1 MIKNLIRYEKII
13 EILFFLSLT
22 LVFLDSYEFMEF
34 PLTWIG
40 NFLIVG
46 ICIFIFIKEKMRTN
60 LLLILVIFTTLLPTI
75 FNLFTFEFLSSEI
88 IYTITRV
95 ASYLGFLVTFFVI
108 SKSQFKDIIFKNLI
122 NVFYVIVTLSIYTY
136 LAQLFNFYEPYRNR
150 PGTGILGF
158 DIQTNFWISDSHR
171 MIGTFREP
179 VFLVSILFPSFL
191 VIHYKSINTTFF
203 YVLSAVLFG
212 LTKSELSLI
221 LLIAYLFVE
230 IILMKKLNSKVI
242 IFLIVFV
249 LCFLIP
255 INECDISPENYECP
269 QNNDIENN
277 DIETTKYSDDEDLDY
292 RASSPR
298 DFEFQNRERL
308 NSLQFFTN
316 FLSENSGYGF
326 QSTNQIYTNF
336 LAKEVN
342 YEMYLTN
349 RTLPKFL
356 NVRYLSE
363 SFGTGRYFLTY
374 ENINLQNNFMFNLYS
389 IGMIYFIL
397 LFCIILFSLYNNFQ
411 NGIKITLILFSVAIA
426 SIEDLLPIYGLYL
439 SLMFTMD
446 QNEDK

>member
-34 PLTWIG
+34 PLTWLG

-46 ICIFIFIKEKMRTN
+46 ICIFIFIKERMRTN
-60 LLLILVIFTTLLPTI
+60 LLLLLVIFTTMLPTI
-75 FNLFTFEFLSSEI
+75 FNLFTFDFISSEI

-95 ASYLGFLVTFFVI
+95 ASYLGFIITFFVI
-108 SKSQFKDIIFKNLI
+108 SKSQFKNIIFKNLT
-122 NVFYVIVTLSIYTY
+122 NVFYLVIALSIYTY
-136 LAQLFNFYEPYRNR
+136 FAQLFNFYEPYRNR

-158 DIQTNFWISDSHR
+158 DIQTNFWITDSHR
-171 MIGTFREP
+171 MMGTFREP

-203 YVLSAVLFG
+203 YFLSAVLFG

-221 LLIAYLFVE
+221 LLLAFLFVE
-230 IILMKKLNSKVI
+230 IILTKKLNLKVL
-242 IFLIVFV
+242 IFAIVF
-249 LCFLIP
+249 FLGFFIP
-255 INECDISPENYECP
+255 INECDISPQNFECP
-269 QNNDIENN
+269 QNNDIETTN
-277 DIETTKYSDDEDLDY
+277 DSYDEDLENQLT
-292 RASSPR
+292 SPK

-308 NSLQFFTN
+308 DSVEFFTD
-316 FLSENSGYGF
+316 FLSENTGYGF
-326 QSTNQIYTNF
+326 QSTNQIYTSY

-342 YEMYLTN
+342 NEMYLTN
-349 RTLPKFL
+349 RTLPEYL
-356 NVRYLSE
+356 NVRYLSG

-374 ENINLQNNFMFNLYS
+374 ENINLQNNFMFNLFS
-389 IGMIYFIL
+389 IGMIYLII
-397 LFCIILFSLYNNFQ
+397 LFCIILFSLQNNLQ
-411 NGIKITLILFSVAIA
+411 NGIKITFILFSVAIA

>member
-34 PLTWIG
+34 PLTWLG

-46 ICIFIFIKEKMRTN
+46 ICIFIFIKERMRTN
-60 LLLILVIFTTLLPTI
+60 LLLLLVIFTTMLPTI
-75 FNLFTFEFLSSEI
+75 FNLFTFDFISSEI

-95 ASYLGFLVTFFVI
+95 ASYLGFIITFFVI
-108 SKSQFKDIIFKNLI
+108 SKSQFKNIIFKNLT
-122 NVFYVIVTLSIYTY
+122 NVFYLVIALSIYTY
-136 LAQLFNFYEPYRNR
+136 FAQLFNFYEPYRNR

-158 DIQTNFWISDSHR
+158 DIQTNFWITDSHR
-171 MIGTFREP
+171 MMGTFREP

-203 YVLSAVLFG
+203 YFLSAVLFG

-221 LLIAYLFVE
+221 LLLAFLFVE
-230 IILMKKLNSKVI
+230 IILTKKLNLKVL
-242 IFLIVFV
+242 IFAIVF
-249 LCFLIP
+249 FLGFFIP
-255 INECDISPENYECP
+255 INECDISPQNYECP
-269 QNNDIENN
+269 QNNDIEKTN
-277 DIETTKYSDDEDLDY
+277 DSYDEDLENQLT
-292 RASSPR
+292 SPK

-308 NSLQFFTN
+308 DSVEFFTD
-316 FLSENSGYGF
+316 FLSENTGYGF
-326 QSTNQIYTNF
+326 QSTNQIYTSY

-342 YEMYLTN
+342 NEMYLTN
-349 RTLPKFL
+349 RTLPEYL
-356 NVRYLSE
+356 NVRYLSG

-374 ENINLQNNFMFNLYS
+374 ENINLQNNFMFNLFS
-389 IGMIYFIL
+389 IGMIYLII
-397 LFCIILFSLYNNFQ
+397 LFCIILFSLQNNLQ
-411 NGIKITLILFSVAIA
+411 NGIKITFILFSVAIA

>member
-34 PLTWIG
+34 PLTWLG

-46 ICIFIFIKEKMRTN
+46 ICIFIFIKERMRTN
-60 LLLILVIFTTLLPTI
+60 LLLLLVIFTTMLPTI
-75 FNLFTFEFLSSEI
+75 FNLFTFDFISSEI

-95 ASYLGFLVTFFVI
+95 ASYLGFIITFFVI
-108 SKSQFKDIIFKNLI
+108 SKSQFKNIIFKNLT
-122 NVFYVIVTLSIYTY
+122 NVFYLVIALSIYTY
-136 LAQLFNFYEPYRNR
+136 FAQLFNFYEPYRNR

-158 DIQTNFWISDSHR
+158 DIQTNFWITDSHR

-203 YVLSAVLFG
+203 YFLSAVLFG

-221 LLIAYLFVE
+221 LLLAFLFVE
-230 IILMKKLNSKVI
+230 IILTKKLNLKVL
-242 IFLIVFV
+242 IFAIVF
-249 LCFLIP
+249 FLGFFIP
-255 INECDISPENYECP
+255 INECDISPQNYECP
-269 QNNDIENN
+269 QNNDIETTN
-277 DIETTKYSDDEDLDY
+277 DSYDEDLENQLT
-292 RASSPR
+292 SPK

-308 NSLQFFTN
+308 DSVEFFTD
-316 FLSENSGYGF
+316 FLSENTGYGF
-326 QSTNQIYTNF
+326 QSTNQIYTSY

-342 YEMYLTN
+342 NEMYLTN
-349 RTLPKFL
+349 RTLPEYL
-356 NVRYLSE
+356 NVRYLSG

-374 ENINLQNNFMFNLYS
+374 ENINLQNNFMFNLFS
-389 IGMIYFIL
+389 IGMIYLII
-397 LFCIILFSLYNNFQ
+397 LFCIILFSLQNNLQ
-411 NGIKITLILFSVAIA
+411 NGIKITFILFSVAIA

>member
-1 MIKNLIRYEKII
+1 MIKNLIKYEKII

-34 PLTWIG
+34 PLTWLG

-46 ICIFIFIKEKMRTN
+46 ICIFIFIKERMRTN
-60 LLLILVIFTTLLPTI
+60 LLLLLVIFTTMLPTI
-75 FNLFTFEFLSSEI
+75 FNLFTFDFISSEI

-95 ASYLGFLVTFFVI
+95 ASYLGFIITFFVI
-108 SKSQFKDIIFKNLI
+108 SKSQFKNIIFKNLT
-122 NVFYVIVTLSIYTY
+122 NVFYLVIALSIYTY
-136 LAQLFNFYEPYRNR
+136 FAQLFNFYEPYRNR

-158 DIQTNFWISDSHR
+158 DIQTNFWITDSHR
-171 MIGTFREP
+171 MMGTFREP

-203 YVLSAVLFG
+203 YFLSAVLFG

-221 LLIAYLFVE
+221 LLLAFLFVE
-230 IILMKKLNSKVI
+230 IILTKKLNLKVL
-242 IFLIVFV
+242 IFAIVF
-249 LCFLIP
+249 FLGFFIP
-255 INECDISPENYECP
+255 INECDISPQNYECP
-269 QNNDIENN
+269 QNNDIETTN
-277 DIETTKYSDDEDLDY
+277 DSYDEDLENQLT
-292 RASSPR
+292 SPK

-308 NSLQFFTN
+308 DSVEFFTD
-316 FLSENSGYGF
+316 FLSENTGYGF
-326 QSTNQIYTNF
+326 QSTNQIYTSY

-342 YEMYLTN
+342 NEMYLTN
-349 RTLPKFL
+349 RTLPEYL
-356 NVRYLSE
+356 NVRYLSG

-374 ENINLQNNFMFNLYS
+374 ENINLQNNFMFNLFS
-389 IGMIYFIL
+389 IGMIYLII
-397 LFCIILFSLYNNFQ
+397 LFCIILFSLQNNLQ
-411 NGIKITLILFSVAIA
+411 NGIKITFILFSVAIA

>member
-13 EILFFLSLT
+13 EVLFFLSLT

-34 PLTWIG
+34 PLTWLG

-46 ICIFIFIKEKMRTN
+46 ICIFIFIKERMRTN
-60 LLLILVIFTTLLPTI
+60 LLLLLVIFTTMLPTI
-75 FNLFTFEFLSSEI
+75 FNLFTFDFISSEI

-95 ASYLGFLVTFFVI
+95 ASYLGFIITFFVI
-108 SKSQFKDIIFKNLI
+108 SKSQFKDIIFKNLT
-122 NVFYVIVTLSIYTY
+122 NVFYLVIALSIYTY
-136 LAQLFNFYEPYRNR
+136 FAQLFNFYEPYRNR

-158 DIQTNFWISDSHR
+158 DIQTNFWITDSHR
-171 MIGTFREP
+171 MMGTFREP

-203 YVLSAVLFG
+203 YFLSAVLFG

-221 LLIAYLFVE
+221 LLLAFLFVE
-230 IILMKKLNSKVI
+230 IILTKKLNLKVL
-242 IFLIVFV
+242 IFAIVF
-249 LCFLIP
+249 FLGFFIP
-255 INECDISPENYECP
+255 INECDISPQNYECP
-269 QNNDIENN
+269 QNNDIETTN
-277 DIETTKYSDDEDLDY
+277 DSYDEDLENQL
-292 RASSPR
+292 SSPK

-308 NSLQFFTN
+308 DSVEFFTD
-316 FLSENSGYGF
+316 FLSENTGYGF
-326 QSTNQIYTNF
+326 QSTNQIYTSY

-342 YEMYLTN
+342 NEMYLTN
-349 RTLPKFL
+349 RTLPEYL
-356 NVRYLSE
+356 NVRYLSG

-374 ENINLQNNFMFNLYS
+374 ENINLQNNFMFNLFS
-389 IGMIYFIL
+389 IGMIYLII
-397 LFCIILFSLYNNFQ
+397 LFCIILFSLQNNLQ
-411 NGIKITLILFSVAIA
+411 NGIKITFILFSVAIA

>member
-34 PLTWIG
+34 PLTWLG

-46 ICIFIFIKEKMRTN
+46 ICIFIFIKERMRTN
-60 LLLILVIFTTLLPTI
+60 LLLLLVIFTTLLPTI
-75 FNLFTFEFLSSEI
+75 FNLFTFDFISSEI

-95 ASYLGFLVTFFVI
+95 ASYLGFIITFFVI
-108 SKSQFKDIIFKNLI
+108 SKSQFKNIIFKNLT
-122 NVFYVIVTLSIYTY
+122 NVFYLVIALSIYTY
-136 LAQLFNFYEPYRNR
+136 FAQLFNFYEPYRNR

-158 DIQTNFWISDSHR
+158 DIQTNFWITDSHR
-171 MIGTFREP
+171 MMGTFREP

-203 YVLSAVLFG
+203 YFLSAVLFG

-221 LLIAYLFVE
+221 LLLSFLFVE
-230 IILMKKLNSKVI
+230 IILTKKLNLKVL
-242 IFLIVFV
+242 IFAIVF
-249 LCFLIP
+249 FLGFFIP
-255 INECDISPENYECP
+255 INECDISPQNYECP
-269 QNNDIENN
+269 QNNDIETTN
-277 DIETTKYSDDEDLDY
+277 DSYDEDLENQLT
-292 RASSPR
+292 SPK

-308 NSLQFFTN
+308 DSVEFFTD
-316 FLSENSGYGF
+316 FLSENTGYGF
-326 QSTNQIYTNF
+326 QSTNQIYTSY

-342 YEMYLTN
+342 NEMYLTN
-349 RTLPKFL
+349 RTLPEYL
-356 NVRYLSE
+356 NVRYLSG

-374 ENINLQNNFMFNLYS
+374 ENINLQNNFMFNLFS
-389 IGMIYFIL
+389 IGMIYLII
-397 LFCIILFSLYNNFQ
+397 LFCIILFSLQNNLQ
-411 NGIKITLILFSVAIA
+411 NGIKITFILFSVAIA

>member
-34 PLTWIG
+34 PLTWLG

-46 ICIFIFIKEKMRTN
+46 ICIFIFIKERMRTN
-60 LLLILVIFTTLLPTI
+60 LLLLLVIFTTMLPTI
-75 FNLFTFEFLSSEI
+75 FNLFTFDFISSEI

-95 ASYLGFLVTFFVI
+95 ASYLGFIITFFVI
-108 SKSQFKDIIFKNLI
+108 SKSQFKNIIFKNLT
-122 NVFYVIVTLSIYTY
+122 NVFYLVIGLSIYTY
-136 LAQLFNFYEPYRNR
+136 FAQLFNFYEPYRNR

-158 DIQTNFWISDSHR
+158 DIQTNFWITDSHR
-171 MIGTFREP
+171 MMGTFREP

-203 YVLSAVLFG
+203 YFISAILFG

-221 LLIAYLFVE
+221 LLLAFLFVE
-230 IILMKKLNSKVI
+230 IILTKKLNLKVL
-242 IFLIVFV
+242 IFAIVF
-249 LCFLIP
+249 FLGFFIP
-255 INECDISPENYECP
+255 INECDISPQNYECP
-269 QNNDIENN
+269 QNNDIETTN
-277 DIETTKYSDDEDLDY
+277 DSYDEDLENQLT
-292 RASSPR
+292 SPK

-308 NSLQFFTN
+308 DSIEFFRD

-326 QSTNQIYTNF
+326 QSTNQIYTNY

-342 YEMYLTN
+342 NEMYLTN
-349 RTLPKFL
+349 RTLPEYL
-356 NVRYLSE
+356 NVRYLSG

-374 ENINLQNNFMFNLYS
+374 ENINLQNNFMFNLFS
-389 IGMIYFIL
+389 IGMIYLII
-397 LFCIILFSLYNNFQ
+397 LFCIILFSLQNNLQ
-411 NGIKITLILFSVAIA
+411 NGIKITFILFSVAIA

-446 QNEDK
+446 QNENK

>member
-34 PLTWIG
+34 PLTWLG

-60 LLLILVIFTTLLPTI
+60 LLLLLVIFTTMLPTI
-75 FNLFTFEFLSSEI
+75 FNFLHFEFLFSEL

-95 ASYLGFLVTFFVI
+95 ASYLGFIITFYVI
-108 SKSQFKDIIFKNLI
+108 SKSQFKDVIFKNLT
-122 NVFYVIVTLSIYTY
+122 NVFYLFIAISIYTY
-136 LAQLFNFYEPYRNR
+136 FAQLFNFYEPYRNR

-158 DIQTNFWISDSHR
+158 DIQTNFWITDSHR
-171 MIGTFREP
+171 MMGTFREP

-191 VIHYKSINTTFF
+191 VIHYKSNNTTFF
-203 YVLSAVLFG
+203 YFLSAVLFG

-221 LLIAYLFVE
+221 LLLAFLFVE
-230 IILMKKLNSKVI
+230 IILTKKLNLKVL
-242 IFLIVFV
+242 IFAIVF
-249 LCFLIP
+249 FIGFFIP
-255 INECDISPENYECP
+255 INECDISPQNYECP
-269 QNNDIENN
+269 QNNDIETI
-277 DIETTKYSDDEDLDY
+277 DDSYDEDLENQL
-292 RASSPR
+292 SSPK
-298 DFEFQNRERL
+298 DFEFENRERL
-308 NSLQFFTN
+308 DSVEFFTD

-326 QSTNQIYTNF
+326 QSTNQIYTNY

-342 YEMYLTN
+342 NEMYLTN
-349 RTLPKFL
+349 RTLPEYLK
-356 NVRYLSE
+356 VRYLSG

-374 ENINLQNNFMFNLYS
+374 EKINLQNNFMFNLYS
-389 IGMIYFIL
+389 IGMIYLII
-397 LFCIILFSLYNNFQ
+397 LFCIILFSLQ
-411 NGIKITLILFSVAIA
+411 KDLHNGIKITFILFSIAIA

>member
-1 MIKNLIRYEKII
+1 MIKNLIKYEKII

-22 LVFLDSYEFMEF
+22 LVFLDSYEIMKF
-34 PLTWIG
+34 PLTWLG

-60 LLLILVIFTTLLPTI
+60 LLLLFVILTTLFPTI
-75 FNLFTFEFLSSEI
+75 FNLFPFEFLSNDS

-95 ASYLGFLVTFFVI
+95 ASYLGFIITFYVI
-108 SKSQFKDIIFKNLI
+108 SKSQFKNVIFKNLTY
-122 NVFYVIVTLSIYTY
+122 VFYLFIALSIYTY

-158 DIQTNFWISDSHR
+158 DIQTNFWITDSHR
-171 MIGTFREP
+171 MMGTFREP

-203 YVLSAVLFG
+203 YFLSAVLFG
-212 LTKSELSLI
+212 LTKSELSLV
-221 LLIAYLFVE
+221 LLIGFLFVE
-230 IILMKKLNSKVI
+230 IILMKKLNSKVL
-242 IFLIVFV
+242 IFVIVF
-249 LCFLIP
+249 FLGFFIP
-255 INECDISPENYECP
+255 INECDISPQNYECP
-269 QNNDIENN
+269 QNNDIE
-277 DIETTKYSDDEDLDY
+277 TTDDSYDEGLENQL
-292 RASSPR
+292 SSPK
-298 DFEFQNRERL
+298 DFEFENRERL
-308 NSLQFFTN
+308 DSVEFFTV

-326 QSTNQIYTNF
+326 QSTNQIYTNY
-336 LAKEVN
+336 LAREVN
-342 YEMYLTN
+342 NEMYLTN
-349 RTLPKFL
+349 RTLPEYLK
-356 NVRYLSE
+356 VRYLSG

-389 IGMIYFIL
+389 IGMIYLII
-397 LFCIILFSLYNNFQ
+397 LFCIILFSLQ
-411 NGIKITLILFSVAIA
+411 KDLHNGIKIAFILFSISMA

>member
-22 LVFLDSYEFMEF
+22 LVFLDSYEFLEF
-34 PLTWIG
+34 PLTWLG

-46 ICIFIFIKEKMRTN
+46 ICIFIFIKEKMRIN
-60 LLLILVIFTTLLPTI
+60 LLLLLVIFTTLLPTI
-75 FNLFTFEFLSSEI
+75 FNLFPHDFLSSEI

-95 ASYLGFLVTFFVI
+95 SSYLGFIITFFVI
-108 SKSQFKDIIFKNLI
+108 SKSQFKDIIFKNLTK
-122 NVFYVIVTLSIYTY
+122 VFYLIIALSIYTY
-136 LAQLFNFYEPYRNR
+136 FAQLFNFYEPYRNR

-158 DIQTNFWISDSHR
+158 DIQTNFWITDSHR

-203 YVLSAVLFG
+203 YFLSAILFG

-221 LLIAYLFVE
+221 LLLAFLFVE
-230 IILMKKLNSKVI
+230 IILMKKLNSKVL
-242 IFLIVFV
+242 IFTIVF
-249 LCFLIP
+249 FLGFFIP
-255 INECDISPENYECP
+255 INECDISPQNYECP
-269 QNNDIENN
+269 QNNDIETTN
-277 DIETTKYSDDEDLDY
+277 DSYDEDFENQL
-292 RASSPR
+292 SSPK
-298 DFEFQNRERL
+298 DFEFQNRERID
-308 NSLQFFTN
+308 SVEFFVD
-316 FLSENSGYGF
+316 FISENSGYGF
-326 QSTNQIYTNF
+326 QSTNQVYTNY
-336 LAKEVN
+336 LAEEVN
-342 YEMYLTN
+342 DEMYITN
-349 RTLPKFL
+349 RTLPKYL

-374 ENINLQNNFMFNLYS
+374 ENVNLQNNFMFNLYS
-389 IGMIYFIL
+389 IGMIYLIL
-397 LFCIILFSLYNNFQ
+397 LFCIILFSLHNNLQ
-411 NGIKITLILFSVAIA
+411 NGIKVTFILFSVALA

>member
-34 PLTWIG
+34 PLTWLG

-46 ICIFIFIKEKMRTN
+46 ICIFIFIKERMRTN
-60 LLLILVIFTTLLPTI
+60 LLLLLVIFTTMLPTI
-75 FNLFTFEFLSSEI
+75 FNLFTFDFISSEI

-95 ASYLGFLVTFFVI
+95 ASYLGFIITFFVI
-108 SKSQFKDIIFKNLI
+108 SKSQFKNIIFKNLT
-122 NVFYVIVTLSIYTY
+122 NVFYLVIALSIYTY
-136 LAQLFNFYEPYRNR
+136 FAQLFNFYEPYRNR

-171 MIGTFREP
+171 MMGTFREP

-203 YVLSAVLFG
+203 YFLSAVLFG

-221 LLIAYLFVE
+221 LLLAFLFVE
-230 IILMKKLNSKVI
+230 IILTKKLNLKVL
-242 IFLIVFV
+242 IFAIVF
-249 LCFLIP
+249 FLGFFIP
-255 INECDISPENYECP
+255 INECDISPQNYECP
-269 QNNDIENN
+269 QNNDIETTN
-277 DIETTKYSDDEDLDY
+277 DSYDEDLENQLT
-292 RASSPR
+292 SPK

-308 NSLQFFTN
+308 DSVEFFTD
-316 FLSENSGYGF
+316 FLSENTGYGF
-326 QSTNQIYTNF
+326 QSTNQIYTSY

-342 YEMYLTN
+342 NEMYLTN
-349 RTLPKFL
+349 RTLPEYL
-356 NVRYLSE
+356 NVRYLSG

-374 ENINLQNNFMFNLYS
+374 ENINLQNNFMFNLFS
-389 IGMIYFIL
+389 IGMIYLII
-397 LFCIILFSLYNNFQ
+397 LFCIILFSLQNNLQ
-411 NGIKITLILFSVAIA
+411 NGIKITFILFSVAIA

-446 QNEDK
+446 QNED

>member
-34 PLTWIG
+34 PLTWLG

-46 ICIFIFIKEKMRTN
+46 ICIFIFIKERMRTN
-60 LLLILVIFTTLLPTI
+60 LLLLLVIFTTMLPTI
-75 FNLFTFEFLSSEI
+75 FNLFTFDFISSEI

-95 ASYLGFLVTFFVI
+95 ASYLGFIITFFVI
-108 SKSQFKDIIFKNLI
+108 SKSQFKNIIFKNLT
-122 NVFYVIVTLSIYTY
+122 NVFYLVIALSIYTY
-136 LAQLFNFYEPYRNR
+136 FAQLFNFYEPYRNR

-158 DIQTNFWISDSHR
+158 DIQTNFWITDSHR
-171 MIGTFREP
+171 MMGTFREP

-203 YVLSAVLFG
+203 YFLSAVLFG

-221 LLIAYLFVE
+221 LLLAFLFVE
-230 IILMKKLNSKVI
+230 IILTKKLNLKVL
-242 IFLIVFV
+242 IFAIVF
-249 LCFLIP
+249 FLGFFIP
-255 INECDISPENYECP
+255 INECDISPQNYECP
-269 QNNDIENN
+269 QNNDIETTN
-277 DIETTKYSDDEDLDY
+277 DSYDEDLENQLT
-292 RASSPR
+292 SPK

-308 NSLQFFTN
+308 DSIEFFTD
-316 FLSENSGYGF
+316 FLSENTGYGF
-326 QSTNQIYTNF
+326 QSTNQIYTSY

-342 YEMYLTN
+342 NEMYLTN
-349 RTLPKFL
+349 RTLPEYL
-356 NVRYLSE
+356 NVRYLSG

-374 ENINLQNNFMFNLYS
+374 ENINLQNNFMFNLFS
-389 IGMIYFIL
+389 IGIIYLII
-397 LFCIILFSLYNNFQ
+397 LFCIILFSLQNNLQ
-411 NGIKITLILFSVAIA
+411 NGIKITFILFSVAIA

>member
-34 PLTWIG
+34 PLTWLG

-60 LLLILVIFTTLLPTI
+60 LLLLLVIFTTMLPTI
-75 FNLFTFEFLSSEI
+75 FNFLHFEFLFSEL

-95 ASYLGFLVTFFVI
+95 ASYLGFIITFYVI
-108 SKSQFKDIIFKNLI
+108 SKSQFKDVIFKNLT
-122 NVFYVIVTLSIYTY
+122 NVFYLFIAISIYTY
-136 LAQLFNFYEPYRNR
+136 FAQLFNFYEPYRNR

-158 DIQTNFWISDSHR
+158 DIQTNFWITDSHR
-171 MIGTFREP
+171 MMGTFREP

-191 VIHYKSINTTFF
+191 VIHYKSNNTTFF
-203 YVLSAVLFG
+203 YFLSAVLFG

-221 LLIAYLFVE
+221 LLLAFLFVE
-230 IILMKKLNSKVI
+230 IILMKKLNSKVL
-242 IFLIVFV
+242 IFAIVF
-249 LCFLIP
+249 FIGFFIP
-255 INECDISPENYECP
+255 INECDISPQNYECP
-269 QNNDIENN
+269 QNK
-277 DIETTKYSDDEDLDY
+277 DIETIDDSYDEDLENQL
-292 RASSPR
+292 SSPK
-298 DFEFQNRERL
+298 DFEFENRERL
-308 NSLQFFTN
+308 DSVEFFTD

-326 QSTNQIYTNF
+326 QSTNQIYTNY

-342 YEMYLTN
+342 NEMYLTN
-349 RTLPKFL
+349 RTLPEYLK
-356 NVRYLSE
+356 VRYLSG

-374 ENINLQNNFMFNLYS
+374 EKINLQNNFMFNLYS
-389 IGMIYFIL
+389 IGMIYLII
-397 LFCIILFSLYNNFQ
+397 LFCIILFSLQ
-411 NGIKITLILFSVAIA
+411 KDLHNGIKITFILFSIAIA

>member
-34 PLTWIG
+34 PLTWLG

-60 LLLILVIFTTLLPTI
+60 LLFLLVIFTTLLPTI
-75 FNLFTFEFLSSEI
+75 FNFFPFEFLFSEL

-95 ASYLGFLVTFFVI
+95 ASYLGFIITFFVI
-108 SKSQFKDIIFKNLI
+108 SKSQFKDVIFKNLT
-122 NVFYVIVTLSIYTY
+122 NVFYLFIAISIYTY
-136 LAQLFNFYEPYRNR
+136 FAQLFNFYEPYRNR

-158 DIQTNFWISDSHR
+158 DIQTNFWITDSHR
-171 MIGTFREP
+171 MMGTFREP

-191 VIHYKSINTTFF
+191 VIHYKSNKSTFF
-203 YVLSAVLFG
+203 YFLSAVLFG
-212 LTKSELSLI
+212 LTKSELSFI
-221 LLIAYLFVE
+221 LLLAFLFVE
-230 IILMKKLNSKVI
+230 IILIKKLNSKVL
-242 IFLIVFV
+242 IFAIVF
-249 LCFLIP
+249 FLGFFIP
-255 INECDISPENYECP
+255 INECDISPLNYECP
-269 QNNDIENN
+269 QNNDIKT
-277 DIETTKYSDDEDLDY
+277 IDDSYDEELGNQL
-292 RASSPR
+292 SSPK
-298 DFEFQNRERL
+298 DFEFENRERL
-308 NSLQFFTN
+308 DSVEFFTD

-326 QSTNQIYTNF
+326 QSTNQIYTNY

-342 YEMYLTN
+342 NEMYLTN
-349 RTLPKFL
+349 RTLPEYLK
-356 NVRYLSE
+356 VRYLSG

-389 IGMIYFIL
+389 IGMIYLVI
-397 LFCIILFSLYNNFQ
+397 LFCIILFSLQNNLQ
-411 NGIKITLILFSVAIA
+411 NGIKITFILFSIAVA

>member
-13 EILFFLSLT
+13 EILLFLSLT

-34 PLTWIG
+34 PLTWLG

-60 LLLILVIFTTLLPTI
+60 LLFLLVIFTTLLPTI
-75 FNLFTFEFLSSEI
+75 FNFFPFEFLFSEL

-95 ASYLGFLVTFFVI
+95 ASYLGFIITFFVI
-108 SKSQFKDIIFKNLI
+108 SKSQFKDVIFKNLT
-122 NVFYVIVTLSIYTY
+122 NVFYLFIAISIYTY
-136 LAQLFNFYEPYRNR
+136 FAQLFNFYEPYRNR

-158 DIQTNFWISDSHR
+158 DIQTNFWITDSHR
-171 MIGTFREP
+171 MMGTFREP

-191 VIHYKSINTTFF
+191 VIHYKSNKSTFF
-203 YVLSAVLFG
+203 YFLSAVLFG
-212 LTKSELSLI
+212 LTKSELSFI
-221 LLIAYLFVE
+221 LLLAFLFVE
-230 IILMKKLNSKVI
+230 IILIKKLNSKVL
-242 IFLIVFV
+242 IFAIVF
-249 LCFLIP
+249 FLGFFIP
-255 INECDISPENYECP
+255 INECDISPLNYECP
-269 QNNDIENN
+269 QNNDIKT
-277 DIETTKYSDDEDLDY
+277 IDDSYDEELGNQL
-292 RASSPR
+292 SSPK
-298 DFEFQNRERL
+298 DFEFENRERL
-308 NSLQFFTN
+308 DSVEFFTD

-326 QSTNQIYTNF
+326 QSTNQIYTNY

-342 YEMYLTN
+342 NEMYLTN
-349 RTLPKFL
+349 RTLPEYLK
-356 NVRYLSE
+356 VRYLSG

-389 IGMIYFIL
+389 IGMIYLVI
-397 LFCIILFSLYNNFQ
+397 LFCIILFSLQNNLQ
-411 NGIKITLILFSVAIA
+411 NGIKITFILFSIAVA

>member
-34 PLTWIG
+34 PLTWLG

-46 ICIFIFIKEKMRTN
+46 ICIFIFIKERMRTN
-60 LLLILVIFTTLLPTI
+60 LLLLLVIFTTMLPTI
-75 FNLFTFEFLSSEI
+75 FNLFTFDFISSEI

-95 ASYLGFLVTFFVI
+95 ASYLGFIITFFVI
-108 SKSQFKDIIFKNLI
+108 SKSQFKNIIFKNLT
-122 NVFYVIVTLSIYTY
+122 NVFYLVIALSIYTY
-136 LAQLFNFYEPYRNR
+136 FAQLFNFYEPYRNR

-158 DIQTNFWISDSHR
+158 DIQTNFWITDSHR
-171 MIGTFREP
+171 MMGTFREP

-203 YVLSAVLFG
+203 YFLSAVLFG

-221 LLIAYLFVE
+221 LLLAFLFVE
-230 IILMKKLNSKVI
+230 IILTKKLNLKVL
-242 IFLIVFV
+242 IFAIVF
-249 LCFLIP
+249 FLGFFIP
-255 INECDISPENYECP
+255 INECDISPQNYECP
-269 QNNDIENN
+269 QNNDIETTN
-277 DIETTKYSDDEDLDY
+277 DSYDEDLENQLT
-292 RASSPR
+292 SPK

-308 NSLQFFTN
+308 DSVEFFTD
-316 FLSENSGYGF
+316 FLSENTGYGF
-326 QSTNQIYTNF
+326 QSTNQIYTSY

-342 YEMYLTN
+342 NEMYLTN
-349 RTLPKFL
+349 RTLPEYL
-356 NVRYLSE
+356 NVRYLSG

-374 ENINLQNNFMFNLYS
+374 ENINLQNNFMFNLFS
-389 IGMIYFIL
+389 IGMIYLII
-397 LFCIILFSLYNNFQ
+397 LFCIILFSLKNNLQ
-411 NGIKITLILFSVAIA
+411 NGIKITFILFSVAIA

>member
-34 PLTWIG
+34 PLTWLG

-46 ICIFIFIKEKMRTN
+46 ICIFIFIKERMRTN
-60 LLLILVIFTTLLPTI
+60 LLLLLVIFTTMLPTI
-75 FNLFTFEFLSSEI
+75 FNLFTFDFISSEI

-95 ASYLGFLVTFFVI
+95 ASYLGFIITFFVI
-108 SKSQFKDIIFKNLI
+108 SKSQFKNIIFKNLT
-122 NVFYVIVTLSIYTY
+122 NVFYLVIALSIYTY
-136 LAQLFNFYEPYRNR
+136 FAQLFNFFEPYRNR

-158 DIQTNFWISDSHR
+158 DIQTNFWITDSHR
-171 MIGTFREP
+171 MMGTFREP

-203 YVLSAVLFG
+203 YFLSAVLFG

-221 LLIAYLFVE
+221 LLLAFLFVE
-230 IILMKKLNSKVI
+230 IILTKKLNLKVL
-242 IFLIVFV
+242 IFAIVF
-249 LCFLIP
+249 FLGFFIP
-255 INECDISPENYECP
+255 INECDISPQNYECP
-269 QNNDIENN
+269 QNNDIETTN
-277 DIETTKYSDDEDLDY
+277 DSYDEDLENQLT
-292 RASSPR
+292 SPK

-308 NSLQFFTN
+308 DSVEFFTD
-316 FLSENSGYGF
+316 FLSENTGYGF
-326 QSTNQIYTNF
+326 QSTNQIYTSY

-342 YEMYLTN
+342 NEMYLTN
-349 RTLPKFL
+349 RTLPEYL
-356 NVRYLSE
+356 NVRYLSG

-374 ENINLQNNFMFNLYS
+374 ENINLQNNFMFNLFS
-389 IGMIYFIL
+389 IGMIYLII
-397 LFCIILFSLYNNFQ
+397 LFCIILFSLQNNLQ
-411 NGIKITLILFSVAIA
+411 NGIKITFILFSVAIA

>member
-34 PLTWIG
+34 PLTWLG

-46 ICIFIFIKEKMRTN
+46 ICIFIFIKERMRTN
-60 LLLILVIFTTLLPTI
+60 LLLLLVIFTTMLPTI
-75 FNLFTFEFLSSEI
+75 FNLFTFDFISSEL

-95 ASYLGFLVTFFVI
+95 ASYLGFIITFFVI
-108 SKSQFKDIIFKNLI
+108 SKSQFKNIIFKNLT
-122 NVFYVIVTLSIYTY
+122 NVFYLVIALSIYTY
-136 LAQLFNFYEPYRNR
+136 FAQLFNFYEPYRNR

-158 DIQTNFWISDSHR
+158 DIQTNFWITDSHR
-171 MIGTFREP
+171 MMGTFREP

-203 YVLSAVLFG
+203 YFLSAVLFG

-221 LLIAYLFVE
+221 LLLAFLFVE
-230 IILMKKLNSKVI
+230 IILTKKLNLKVL
-242 IFLIVFV
+242 IFAIVF
-249 LCFLIP
+249 FLGFFIP
-255 INECDISPENYECP
+255 INECDISPQNYECP
-269 QNNDIENN
+269 QNNDIETTN
-277 DIETTKYSDDEDLDY
+277 DSYDEDLENQLT
-292 RASSPR
+292 SPK

-308 NSLQFFTN
+308 DSVEFFTD
-316 FLSENSGYGF
+316 FLSENTGYGF
-326 QSTNQIYTNF
+326 QSTNQIYTSY

-342 YEMYLTN
+342 NEMYLTN
-349 RTLPKFL
+349 RTLPEYL
-356 NVRYLSE
+356 NVRYLSG

-374 ENINLQNNFMFNLYS
+374 ENINLQNNFMFNLFS
-389 IGMIYFIL
+389 IGMIYLII
-397 LFCIILFSLYNNFQ
+397 LFCIILFSLQNNLQ
-411 NGIKITLILFSVAIA
+411 NGIKITFILFSVAIA

>member
-1 MIKNLIRYEKII
+1 MVKNLIRYEKII

-34 PLTWIG
+34 PLTWLG

-46 ICIFIFIKEKMRTN
+46 ICIFIFIKERMRTN
-60 LLLILVIFTTLLPTI
+60 LLLLLVIFTTMLPTI
-75 FNLFTFEFLSSEI
+75 FNLFTFDFISSEI

-95 ASYLGFLVTFFVI
+95 ASYLGFIITFFVI
-108 SKSQFKDIIFKNLI
+108 SKSQFKNIIFKNLT
-122 NVFYVIVTLSIYTY
+122 NVFYLVIALSIYTY
-136 LAQLFNFYEPYRNR
+136 FAQLFNFYEPYRNR

-158 DIQTNFWISDSHR
+158 DIQTNFWITDSHR
-171 MIGTFREP
+171 MMGTFREP

-203 YVLSAVLFG
+203 YFLSAVLFG

-221 LLIAYLFVE
+221 LLLAFLFVE
-230 IILMKKLNSKVI
+230 IILTKKLNLKVL
-242 IFLIVFV
+242 IFAIVF
-249 LCFLIP
+249 FLGFFIP
-255 INECDISPENYECP
+255 INECDISPQNYECP
-269 QNNDIENN
+269 QNNDIETTN
-277 DIETTKYSDDEDLDY
+277 DSYDEDLENQLT
-292 RASSPR
+292 SPK

-308 NSLQFFTN
+308 DSIEFFTD
-316 FLSENSGYGF
+316 FLSENTGYGF
-326 QSTNQIYTNF
+326 QSTNQIYTSY

-342 YEMYLTN
+342 NEMYLTN
-349 RTLPKFL
+349 RTLPEYL
-356 NVRYLSE
+356 NVRYLSG

-374 ENINLQNNFMFNLYS
+374 ENINLQNNFMFNLFS
-389 IGMIYFIL
+389 IGMIYLII
-397 LFCIILFSLYNNFQ
+397 LFCIILFSLQNNLQ
-411 NGIKITLILFSVAIA
+411 NGIKITFILFSVAIA

>member
-1 MIKNLIRYEKII
+1 MIKNFIRYEKII

-22 LVFLDSYEFMEF
+22 LVFLDSYEFLEF
-34 PLTWIG
+34 PLTWLG

-46 ICIFIFIKEKMRTN
+46 ICIFIFIKEKMRIN
-60 LLLILVIFTTLLPTI
+60 LLLLLVIFTTLLPTI
-75 FNLFTFEFLSSEI
+75 FNLFSHDFLSSEI
-88 IYTITRV
+88 VFTITRV
-95 ASYLGFLVTFFVI
+95 SSYLGFIITFFVI
-108 SKSQFKDIIFKNLI
+108 SKSQFKDIIFKNLTK
-122 NVFYVIVTLSIYTY
+122 VFYLIIALSIYTY
-136 LAQLFNFYEPYRNR
+136 FAQLFNFYEPYRNR

-158 DIQTNFWISDSHR
+158 DIQTNFWITDSHR

-203 YVLSAVLFG
+203 YFLSAILFG

-221 LLIAYLFVE
+221 LLLAFLFVE
-230 IILMKKLNSKVI
+230 IILMKKLNSKVL
-242 IFLIVFV
+242 IFTIVF
-249 LCFLIP
+249 FLGFFIP
-255 INECDISPENYECP
+255 INECDISPQNYECP
-269 QNNDIENN
+269 QKN
-277 DIETTKYSDDEDLDY
+277 DIETTNDSYDEDLENQLT
-292 RASSPR
+292 SPK

-308 NSLQFFTN
+308 DSVEFFVD

-326 QSTNQIYTNF
+326 QSTNQVYTNY

-342 YEMYLTN
+342 DEMYITN
-349 RTLPKFL
+349 RTLPKYL

-389 IGMIYFIL
+389 IGMIYLIL
-397 LFCIILFSLYNNFQ
+397 LFCIILFSLHNNLQ
-411 NGIKITLILFSVAIA
+411 NGIKVTFILFSVAIA

>member
-277 DIETTKYSDDEDLDY
+277 DIESNIRNNSDSIDNLEV
-292 RASSPR
+292 SNNPT
-298 DFEFQNRERL
+298 
-308 NSLQFFTN
+308 SLGDVVDINTLSRKICITYIKCFTSIRFIFTFF
-316 FLSENSGYGF
+316 FIV
-326 QSTNQIYTNF
+326 ST
-336 LAKEVN
+336 
-342 YEMYLTN
+342 
-349 RTLPKFL
+349 
-356 NVRYLSE
+356 
-363 SFGTGRYFLTY
+363 
-374 ENINLQNNFMFNLYS
+374 
-389 IGMIYFIL
+389 FIR
-397 LFCIILFSLYNNFQ
+397 
-411 NGIKITLILFSVAIA
+411 
-426 SIEDLLPIYGLYL
+426 
-439 SLMFTMD
+439 
-446 QNEDK
+446 NEL